1 MGGRLVS
8 VWLCKMLI
16 WRLANEMARVK
27 FKNKLPGKKN
37 NYHTENIDADPL
49 SVLFET

>member
-1 MGGRLVS
+1 
-8 VWLCKMLI
+8 
-16 WRLANEMARVK
+16 MARVK
-27 FKNKLPGKKN
+27 FIWNKLPGKKN